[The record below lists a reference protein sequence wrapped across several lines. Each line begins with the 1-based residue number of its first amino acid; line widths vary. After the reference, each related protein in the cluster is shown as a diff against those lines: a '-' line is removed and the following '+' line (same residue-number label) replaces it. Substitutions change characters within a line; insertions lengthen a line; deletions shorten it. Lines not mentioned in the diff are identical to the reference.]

1 MFQNLSSCSLN
12 CAIHSPLL
20 ITTILGNALVLAAV
34 WKTPSLR
41 SPSVIFLCG
50 LATTDLTVGVLLQP
64 LFLSMELMLLPDS
77 STYHG
82 ALGYAFIAVSYTVC
96 GASLMTL
103 TTSVDRLLA
112 LRYHMRYTSIVT
124 ARRALCAIAL
134 NWLTSWF
141 LASLIL
147 WSPNIVFLLSMALA
161 VAIFLCLS
169 TSAHL
174 YIYRVVRRHKQQI
187 AAQANAVQDRSCV
200 NVARFKRTAAITF
213 LVHYFLLICYTP
225 LFVALLLTGINE
237 ERKPSESWERNG
249 SAIAWK
255 LTSPVLFTNSALNPF
270 IYCWRLREIC
280 TAVKKAF
287 FCRK

>member
-147 WSPNIVFLLSMALA
+147 WSPNIVFSS
-161 VAIFLCLS
+161 FYGPS
-169 TSAHL
+169 GSHL
-174 YIYRVVRRHKQQI
+174 
-187 AAQANAVQDRSCV
+187 
-200 NVARFKRTAAITF
+200 
-213 LVHYFLLICYTP
+213 P
-225 LFVALLLTGINE
+225 LFVNIRTSVYLARRSSPQATNC
-237 ERKPSESWERNG
+237 RPS
-249 SAIAWK
+249 K
-255 LTSPVLFTNSALNPF
+255 
-270 IYCWRLREIC
+270 
-280 TAVKKAF
+280 
-287 FCRK
+287 CRSR